1 MLEVG
6 ESVTLVT
13 LSPEDTTLAADIILL
28 VDESSSM
35 VMEHDWIPGM
45 IRELDTALQVSN
57 LIYLLHIGIIYVICV
72 SPINRYM

>member
-1 MLEVG
+1 MLNLG

-13 LSPEDTTLAADIILL
+13 LSPEDQTLAADVILL

-45 IRELDTALQVSN
+45 IRELDTALQVRK
-57 LIYLLHIGIIYVICV
+57 Y
-72 SPINRYM
+72 